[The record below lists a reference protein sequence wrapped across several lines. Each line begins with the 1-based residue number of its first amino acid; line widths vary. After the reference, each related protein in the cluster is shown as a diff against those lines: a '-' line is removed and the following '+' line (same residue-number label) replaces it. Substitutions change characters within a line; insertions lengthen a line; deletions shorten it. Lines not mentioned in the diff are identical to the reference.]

1 MVNGAGLAMATLDLL
16 SDQGGRPANFLDIG
30 GGANSEKVSSGL
42 KILMQDERVKV
53 ILINIFGGITRC
65 DEVAKGLL
73 SVFNNVTIEIPIVI
87 RLAGTNAGEGL
98 DMLKNSGLI
107 VAENIVEAAR
117 ISVQLSTGSAI

>member
-1 MVNGAGLAMATLDLL
+1 
-16 SDQGGRPANFLDIG
+16 
-30 GGANSEKVSSGL
+30 
-42 KILMQDERVKV
+42 
-53 ILINIFGGITRC
+53 
-65 DEVAKGLL
+65 
-73 SVFNNVTIEIPIVI
+73 VI